1 MMNLEESLSKGFNY
15 TRRLFAR
22 VKDLLILTLINLI
35 PIVNILTLGYA
46 GRVTRDSPASE
57 GPPKLE
63 RWWGMFVD
71 GLKAVCAVIL
81 WAIPIAIVAVLL
93 MMAFLIPTIGFLAI
107 TSPEFWT
114 EWGLNFA
121 NSTAG
126 NWTHIGQFMQRAFEP
141 LRPLALAII
150 PALLLIGLAVLFSM
164 VMAFTGI
171 VHMFKKGSFWKAFAV
186 GEIFSIMG
194 KIGYLRYF
202 GLVFVALLMGG
213 VIGILSRIPVLGW
226 LIQGFLGML
235 LIIAIFRTIGLLYD
249 DAMGISEAPLVSQAP
264 PAAPLPT
271 APVATENTPSA
282 AAAETKEAKQTKTK
296 QLYCVSCGTANPF
309 EGKFC
314 RNCGKELVKS

>member
-1 MMNLEESLSKGFNY
+1 MNLEESLSKGFEY
-15 TRRLFAR
+15 TRRLFTR

-35 PIVNILTLGYA
+35 PVVNILTLGYA
-46 GRVTRDSPASE
+46 ARVARDSPASE
-57 GPPKLE
+57 GPPRLE

-71 GLKAVCAVIL
+71 GLKAVFAAII
-81 WAIPIAIVAVLL
+81 WAIPIAMVTALL
-93 MMAFLIPTIGFLAI
+93 ALALLIPTIGILQL

-114 EWGLNFA
+114 EWGMNFA

-150 PALLLIGLAVLFSM
+150 PAMLLMMLVVLFSM

-171 VHMFKKGSFWKAFAV
+171 VHMFKKGSFWKAFAI
-186 GEIFSIMG
+186 GEIFTVIG

-202 GLVFVALLMGG
+202 GLILVALLLGG

-226 LIQGFLGML
+226 LIGGFLGML
-235 LIIAIFRTIGLLYD
+235 LIVAVFRSIGLLYD
-249 DAMGISEAPLVSQAP
+249 DAMGTGAVP
-264 PAAPLPT
+264 PAAPSPPAT
-271 APVATENTPSA
+271 PEAPAPA
-282 AAAETKEAKQTKTK
+282 AAPTPPVVAAQPAAEAKSAKARQVF
-296 QLYCVSCGTANPF
+296 CVSCGTANPAD
-309 EGKFC
+309 GKFC